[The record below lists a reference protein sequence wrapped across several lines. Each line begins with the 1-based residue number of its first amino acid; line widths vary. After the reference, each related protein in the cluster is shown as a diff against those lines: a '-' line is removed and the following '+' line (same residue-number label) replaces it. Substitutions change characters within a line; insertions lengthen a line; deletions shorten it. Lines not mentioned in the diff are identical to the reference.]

1 MLFLLYSQSDYFWF
15 SQNTMNLKKMKT
27 LISHLLT
34 IKLAFSPLLVPEL
47 DITYHHYTINPAKG
61 SIIKAP
67 SGAEI
72 VVPVNAFLDT
82 DGNIVTE
89 NVEISYRDFY
99 HPLEFY
105 LAGIPMNF
113 TQDGMDQVFES
124 AGMV

>member
-1 MLFLLYSQSDYFWF
+1 MILPIFSNQFNLFCQTYNITSFDDQ
-15 SQNTMNLKKMKT
+15 TRV
-27 LISHLLT
+27 LT
-34 IKLAFSPLLVPEL
+34 PPIPEL
-47 DITYHHYTINPAKG
+47 DITYHHYTINPAQG